1 VKSSSTDP
9 ISCGDPDPVVN
20 AAISNTNAQ
29 IEPINNKQRRDRT
42 TNKNQQDEEEERGKI
57 LNTKLP

>member
-9 ISCGDPDPVVN
+9 ISCGDPDPVGN
-20 AAISNTNAQ
+20 GTISNTNAQ

-57 LNTKLP
+57 LHTKLP